1 MDGKG
6 LAFSC
11 WLNTALYAMQLGA
24 CMFCI
29 SCSTRTAHK
38 YGFLSAII
46 SDAVGTTAVA
56 VSWRK
61 AELWALPAILVSN
74 AVSAVF
80 LQIYFVHFYWIISNK
95 KISSSLI
102 MALMGASSH
111 FLLIIVISAT
121 GPPQFLLQNT
131 VATYSLH
138 AHFVPLYSAAAIV
151 CTVADLHITFVTVWL
166 LSGIETK
173 RPHISSLI
181 RALCLNVLASSTVA
195 VTITLMSLLSLLLGG
210 VTSTLFVTSFTVTG
224 RIYSLTTSL
233 NFIVHRKIKHR
244 LKVTTMTVIDS
255 QTSRKSGLSLE
266 ASPQGS
272 EFAPQL
278 SRFHTGVCAAGGP
291 QGLGDSSPAESGQ

>member
-56 VSWRK
+56 RCFFRS
-61 AELWALPAILVSN
+61 IL
-74 AVSAVF
+74 
-80 LQIYFVHFYWIISNK
+80 LSNK

-111 FLLIIVISAT
+111 FLLIIVISVT

-173 RPHISSLI
+173 QPHISRLKYSRRCFVFIDHSTFSLI
-181 RALCLNVLASSTVA
+181 RALCLNVLAS
-195 VTITLMSLLSLLLGG
+195 I
-210 VTSTLFVTSFTVTG
+210 FVTSFTVTG

-244 LKVTTMTVIDS
+244 LKVTKMTVIDS